1 MAAASSV
8 TVSLV
13 AVATIFPA
21 AGALYLGVGISR
33 AGVLVGW
40 DVGMDV
46 ACGVQ
51 AIRKTD
57 KKIIVNRFMF
67 QPYVGDRKGGPY
79 AFHSFANFNIRGR
92 M

>member
-1 MAAASSV
+1 MDVPSRVAAASSV

-21 AGALYLGVGISR
+21 AGALYLGVGMGR

-46 ACGVQ
+46 ACELQ

-57 KKIIVNRFMF
+57 NKTIVNRFMF
-67 QPYVGDRKGGPY
+67 RPYVG
-79 AFHSFANFNIRGR
+79 HIGR
-92 M
+92 P